1 MMLHLLRLALAVL
14 LVSAATMCAPTG
26 SVPAP
31 RVERPTLVLFVT
43 VDQLHPDYL
52 RRYRS
57 ELHGGLARLLDGG
70 AVFTQAFQDH
80 AITETAPGHAS
91 TMSGRFPKHTGI
103 TRNILG
109 VNDPQ
114 WTLIGTDEL
123 GASPSRFQGTTLTD
137 WLTAVDSGTRAFSV
151 SMKDRGAIL
160 PIGRSRQ
167 QVYWFAMQGFF
178 TTSIWYADTL
188 PTWVRRFNQR
198 DIARRM
204 AGRSWNLLL
213 PESRYAE
220 PDSSPY
226 EFFGRNTT
234 FPHEYPSDSSRAAL
248 IFRITPMMDELT
260 VDFALEGFDQLQI
273 GRGPST
279 DVMAVSLSATDGVGH
294 YWGPESRE
302 IHDQILRLDR
312 QLGRLIEEV
321 FRRVDSTRVL
331 IALTADHGVG
341 PIPEL
346 HGKLRVRLGPAVAA
360 ARTAVAAAG
369 GDSSAVDVESGALF
383 LPDSGWSAGAEAFV
397 AAARAIPGVLRV
409 DRFADLKR
417 RDLAH
422 DKIARRWLN
431 MFPPEIEP
439 AVVVTLDEGNVY
451 DYPVVATHGSPHDYD
466 AHVPMIFYGPAF
478 RTGRYDEFARV
489 IDMGPTLARAL
500 GVEPTEPIDGQ
511 PLNSALR

>member
-1 MMLHLLRLALAVL
+1 MAHVIRYALAVL
-14 LVSAATMCAPTG
+14 LVGAACTCAPPATQ
-26 SVPAP
+26 PAP
-31 RVERPTLVLFVT
+31 QAVRPSLVLFVT

-70 AVFTQAFQDH
+70 AVFTNAFQDH

-103 TRNILG
+103 TRNLLG
-109 VNDPQ
+109 VNDPS

-123 GASPSRFQGTTLTD
+123 GASPFRFQGTTLTD
-137 WLTAVDSGTRAFSV
+137 WLATVDSGTRAFSV

-160 PIGRSRQ
+160 PIGRSKQ
-167 QVYWFAMQGFF
+167 QVYWFAMKGFF

-188 PTWVRRFNQR
+188 PTWVQRFNER
-198 DIARRM
+198 DVARRM
-204 AGRSWNLLL
+204 AGKSWDLLL
-213 PESRYAE
+213 PASRYAE

-234 FPHEYPSDSSRAAL
+234 FPHVFPSDTNRAAL

-260 VDFALEGFDQLQI
+260 VDFALLGFDQLRI

-279 DVMAVSLSATDGVGH
+279 DVMAVSLSSTDGVGH

-302 IHDQILRLDR
+302 IHDQVLRLDR
-312 QLGRLIEEV
+312 QLGRLIDRIFEQ
-321 FRRVDSTRVL
+321 VDSTRVL

-341 PIPEL
+341 EIPEL
-346 HGKLRVRLGPAVAA
+346 HGKLRVGLGPAVSA
-360 ARTAVAAAG
+360 ARRAVAAVG
-369 GDSSAVDVESGALF
+369 GDTTEVEVESGAF
-383 LPDSGWSAGAEAFV
+383 FAPDSGWSAGVETFV
-397 AAARAIPGVLRV
+397 TAARAIPGVLRV
-409 DRFADLKR
+409 DRFDDLRR
-417 RDLAH
+417 RDLEK
-422 DKIARRWLN
+422 DTIARRWLN

-439 AVVVTLDEGNVY
+439 AVVVTLDEGNIY
-451 DYPVVATHGSPHDYD
+451 DYPIVATHGSPHDYD

-478 RTGRYDEFARV
+478 RPGRYDELARV
-489 IDMGPTLARAL
+489 VDMGPTLARAL
-500 GVEPTEPIDGQ
+500 GVEPTEPIDGH
-511 PLNSALR
+511 PLTGALR